1 MSLNN
6 VIPWW
11 MLELQQEILTASMS
25 CAFEEELLS
34 GTFHAVPREVRGIV
48 PSDFKSWEPHGWNAL
63 KHVQ

>member
-1 MSLNN
+1 
-6 VIPWW
+6 
-11 MLELQQEILTASMS
+11 MS